1 MNPLRES
8 PMPATLIAD
17 DLTGACDAGARFAA
31 RERVGVFWGEASP
44 GSEWRVAVV
53 DTDSRYLDAAAAA
66 ERVDATARRLAGRL
80 AGQLVF
86 KKIDSTLRGSV
97 GAEIEALLSATGR
110 RAALVC
116 PAFPEMGR
124 TVVDGVLRVRG
135 EPAHLTAIGDDPA
148 YRGGSSDVAGIVR
161 RGVTRGVSMV
171 ALAQVRNA
179 GELARA
185 LHSPGD
191 RIVAA
196 DAETDADLDRIAA
209 AGLACPGLVLSG
221 SAGLAGAVAQRLGYA
236 GSRVSLPEGRAW
248 LIVAGSL
255 HPATRA
261 QLDALEA
268 AGVAG
273 VRLDGAREPD
283 PRELGAHLEQGS
295 AVFIA
300 TSDRAVEPRDERHQS
315 AGRLAAFAATLL
327 ALHRP
332 DLIVAIGG
340 ATAAALLRVV
350 GATRIEL
357 CGAPGPGLALGDAVI
372 AGAPPLP
379 FLTKAGGFGDRELLV
394 ALLKGGA

>member
-1 MNPLRES
+1 MQ
-8 PMPATLIAD
+8 ATLIAD

-44 GSEWRVAVV
+44 GGEWRVVAV

-66 ERVDATARRLAGRL
+66 ERVHATARRLADRL

-116 PAFPEMGR
+116 PAFPEQGR

-135 EPAHLTAIGDDPA
+135 EPAHLTAIGHDPA
-148 YRGGSSDVAGIVR
+148 YRGGSSDVAGIVG
-161 RGVTRGVSMV
+161 RGVTRCVSLV
-171 ALAQVRNA
+171 TLAQVRGEA
-179 GELARA
+179 GELVRA
-185 LHSPGD
+185 LHSAGD
-191 RIVAA
+191 HIVAA

-209 AGLACPGLVLSG
+209 AALACPGLVLSG
-221 SAGLAGAVAQRLGYA
+221 SAGLAGAVAARLGYA
-236 GSRVSLPEGRAW
+236 GSRVSPPERQAW

-268 AGVAG
+268 VGVAG
-273 VRLDGAREPD
+273 VRLDAAQQPD
-283 PRELGAHLEQGS
+283 PRELGAHLERGS

-300 TSDRAVEPRDERHQS
+300 TSDRAIEPRDERHQS
-315 AGRLAAFAATLL
+315 AGRLASFAGRLL

-340 ATAAALLRVV
+340 ATTAALVRVI
-350 GATRIEL
+350 GATRLEL
-357 CGAPGPGLALGDAVI
+357 CGAPRPGLALGDAVI

-379 FLTKAGGFGDRELLV
+379 ILTKAGGFGDRDLLV
-394 ALLKGGA
+394 ALLKGSA

>member
-1 MNPLRES
+1 MQ
-8 PMPATLIAD
+8 ATLIAD

-44 GSEWRVAVV
+44 GGEWRVVAV

-66 ERVDATARRLAGRL
+66 ERVHATAQRLAGRL
-80 AGQLVF
+80 AGQIVF

-116 PAFPEMGR
+116 PAFPEQGR

-135 EPAHLTAIGDDPA
+135 EPAHLTAIGHDPA
-148 YRGGSSDVAGIVR
+148 YRGGRSDVAGIVG
-161 RGVTRGVSMV
+161 RGVTRGVLLV
-171 ALAQVRNA
+171 ALPQVRGEA
-179 GELARA
+179 GELVRA
-185 LHSPGD
+185 LHSAGD
-191 RIVAA
+191 HIVAA

-209 AGLACPGLVLSG
+209 AALACPGLVLSG
-221 SAGLAGAVAQRLGYA
+221 SAGLAGAVAARLGYA
-236 GSRVSLPEGRAW
+236 GSRVSPPEGRAW

-261 QLDALEA
+261 QLEALEA
-268 AGVAG
+268 VGVAG
-273 VRLDGAREPD
+273 VRLDDDAPEPD
-283 PRELGAHLEQGS
+283 PRDLGAHLERGS

-327 ALHRP
+327 ALYRP

-340 ATAAALLRVV
+340 ATTAALVRVI
-350 GATRIEL
+350 GATRLEL
-357 CGAPGPGLALGDAVI
+357 CGAPRPGLALGDAVV

-379 FLTKAGGFGDRELLV
+379 ILTKAGGFGDRDLLV
-394 ALLKGGA
+394 ALLKGSA

>member
-1 MNPLRES
+1 MQ
-8 PMPATLIAD
+8 ATLIAD

-44 GSEWRVAVV
+44 GGEWRVVAV

-66 ERVDATARRLAGRL
+66 ERIHATARRLAGRL

-97 GAEIEALLSATGR
+97 GAEIDALLSVTGR
-110 RAALVC
+110 RTALVC
-116 PAFPEMGR
+116 PAFPEQGR
-124 TVVDGVLRVRG
+124 TVVNGVLRVRG
-135 EPAHLTAIGDDPA
+135 EPAHLTAIGHDPA
-148 YRGGSSDVAGIVR
+148 YRGGSSDVAGILG
-161 RGVTRGVSMV
+161 RGVTRCVSLV
-171 ALAQVRNA
+171 ALAQVRGGA
-179 GELARA
+179 GELVRA
-185 LHSPGD
+185 LRSAGD
-191 RIVAA
+191 HIVAA

-221 SAGLAGAVAQRLGYA
+221 SAGLAGAVAARLGYA
-236 GSRVSLPEGRAW
+236 GSRVSPPEGRAW

-261 QLDALEA
+261 QLNALEA
-268 AGVAG
+268 VGVAG
-273 VRLDGAREPD
+273 VRLDDAPEPD
-283 PRELGAHLEQGS
+283 PRELGAHLERGC

-315 AGRLAAFAATLL
+315 AGRLVAFAARLL
-327 ALHRP
+327 ALHHP

-340 ATAAALLRVV
+340 ATTAALVRVI
-350 GATRIEL
+350 GATRLEL
-357 CGAPGPGLALGDAVI
+357 CGAPRPGLALGDAVI

-379 FLTKAGGFGDRELLV
+379 ILTKAGGFGDRDLLV
-394 ALLKGGA
+394 ALLKGSA